1 LKLFYDRNKYTV
13 NTGESLS
20 GDVEDVTEG
29 KTEDGS
35 YRY

>member
-1 LKLFYDRNKYTV
+1 M
-13 NTGESLS
+13 TGESMS

-35 YRY
+35 YRYGKRVTFKATPRV